1 MINLLPPDLKQ
12 GYKYARFNRRLLH
25 WITAFI
31 VAIAGVA
38 AITAGGMFLM
48 QNSINTYKSRVSSAQ
63 AELASQNLTSV
74 EAQVTTISNNLKLM
88 VKVLSKEILFSKLL
102 TQLGAVTPSN
112 VELTG
117 LTISQAQ
124 SAIII
129 TAQASNYN
137 AATQL
142 QENLSSPSNQI
153 FSKADLVSVTC
164 VSGAQLQA
172 LPNQN
177 YPCTV
182 NIQAVFMNNNP
193 FLFINANGQKA
204 GS

>member
-1 MINLLPPDLKQ
+1 MINLLPPELKQ

-31 VAIAGVA
+31 FAIAGVA
-38 AITAGGMFLM
+38 VITTAGLLLM
-48 QNSINTYKSRVSSAQ
+48 QSSINTYKSRISNTQAQ
-63 AELASQNLTSV
+63 LASQNLTGV

-102 TQLGAVTPSN
+102 TQLGNITPSN

-117 LTISQAQ
+117 LSISQAQ
-124 SAIII
+124 TAIVV
-129 TAQASNYN
+129 TAQASDYN

-142 QENLSSPSNQI
+142 EANLSSPSNQV
-153 FSKADLVSVTC
+153 FAKADLVSVTC
-164 VSGAQLQA
+164 ANGTQAAQL
-172 LPNQN
+172 PNPN

-182 NIQAVFMNNNP
+182 NIQAVFTNNNP
-193 FLFINANGQKA
+193 FLFINASGQKA
-204 GS
+204 GA